1 MSRLNARWVL
11 MGAFAA
17 LACAHAP
24 PQSREGR
31 PPEAV
36 SLRFAWPERFAAE
49 IRVRHEGETWGGDPV
64 RRVATRLMT
73 TSPRPGGLLVETQ
86 AAARESGAP
95 MPTADAPT
103 APPVG
108 ELVSRD
114 GHFVGV
120 QGLGP
125 VLKFIQRSERVSP
138 EVARHALS
146 RSIADDWAVLVGT
159 WAGKTL
165 VQGEPRRA
173 EVAGSV
179 PLLPAAD
186 SVLDAELGYE
196 GRTPCTPEETALRCV
211 ALHYRGHTAP
221 GDRAATLLR
230 VRRAL
235 VGSSGDAELLD
246 YHAHFEATLVTEP
259 ETLVPHRL
267 VDREAL
273 RVRVRLGNGTVREI
287 EQRSQDEYVFTRIDR
302 PGDDAAPDGEAAGGA
317 L

>member
-1 MSRLNARWVL
+1 MSPFDARWVAV
-11 MGAFAA
+11 GAFAA

-24 PQSREGR
+24 PPARETR
-31 PPEAV
+31 SPEAV
-36 SLRFAWPERFAAE
+36 SLRFAWPERFTAE
-49 IRVRHEGETWGGDPV
+49 IRVRHESETWGGDPV
-64 RRVATRLMT
+64 RRVARRLLT
-73 TSPRPGGLLVETQ
+73 TSPRPGGLLVQTRT
-86 AAARESGAP
+86 AALESGEP
-95 MPTADAPT
+95 VPTADGPI

-108 ELVSRD
+108 ELVTRD
-114 GHFVGV
+114 GRFVGV
-120 QGLGP
+120 EGLGP
-125 VLKFIQRSERVSP
+125 VLRFVQRSERVSP

-146 RSIADDWAVLVGT
+146 RSIADDWAVLVGA

-165 VQGEPRRA
+165 VAGEPRSA

-196 GRTPCTPEETALRCV
+196 GRTPCTLEETAPRCV

-221 GDRAATLLR
+221 GDRAATLVR
-230 VRRAL
+230 VQRAL
-235 VGSSGDAELLD
+235 AGSAGGAELLD
-246 YHAHFEATLVTEP
+246 YHARFEATLVTEP

-273 RVRVRLGNGTVREI
+273 RVRFRLGDGTVREV
-287 EQRSQDEYVFTRIDR
+287 EQRTQDEYLFTRVDPAR
-302 PGDDAAPDGEAAGGA
+302 DDATPAVGAAGGA